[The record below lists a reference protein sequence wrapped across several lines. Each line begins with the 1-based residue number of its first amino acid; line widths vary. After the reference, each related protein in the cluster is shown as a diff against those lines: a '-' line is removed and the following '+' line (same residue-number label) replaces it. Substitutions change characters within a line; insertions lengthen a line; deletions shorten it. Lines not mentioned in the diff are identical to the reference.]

1 MHDSG
6 FGRLLGVLVA
16 PGKTFR
22 SIAERPTW
30 WAALAV
36 LMLSTLG
43 VGLIAAPRVDYED
56 IIRQQI
62 AKSGRDVP
70 QEQLDRQIEFV
81 KKARTPLVA
90 VQVVATPIVIALLT
104 LVPWV
109 AFKLLGSEIDYGR
122 SFAVTLHAA
131 MPQVLSALL
140 SIPVILSRPSLG
152 YEDVRA
158 GSFLKS
164 NLAALVGTSDTK
176 APVYALLS
184 SLDVFSLWTWALLFL
199 GYREVAKVSTAKAAT
214 TIAVLWLVFVGV
226 KVGWAA
232 LFG

>member
-1 MHDSG
+1 MEIG
-6 FGRLLGVLVA
+6 FGRLAGVLVA
-16 PGKTFR
+16 PVKTFR
-22 SIAERPTW
+22 SIGERPTW

-36 LMLSTLG
+36 LMLSSLG
-43 VGLIAAPRVDYED
+43 VGLIAAPRIDYED

-90 VQVVATPIVIALLT
+90 VQVVATPLVIALLT
-104 LVPWV
+104 LIPWV

-122 SFAVTLHAA
+122 SFSVTLHAA
-131 MPQVLSALL
+131 MPQVLAALL
-140 SIPVILSRPSLG
+140 SIPVILNRPSLG
-152 YEDVRA
+152 YEDVRS

-164 NLAALVGTSDTK
+164 NLAALLATPDTK
-176 APVYALLS
+176 ASVYALLS
-184 SLDVFSLWTWALLFL
+184 SLDVFSLWTWGLLFL

-214 TIAVLWLVFVGV
+214 TIALLWLLFVGV